1 MMVFLVYKEGKANVE
16 ATKGMNKWIGI
27 LRKRLLEEE
36 ILKKENNVYVFQS
49 DYIFNSPSTAAAAI
63 LGRSANS
70 WTSWKD
76 KNGKTLDEL
85 KRK

>member
-1 MMVFLVYKEGKANVE
+1 VYKDGKANIE
-16 ATKGMNKWIGI
+16 TTKGMNKWIGI
-27 LRKRLLEEE
+27 LRKRLIEKD
-36 ILKKENNVYVFQS
+36 ILKNENNVYVFQQ
-49 DYIFNSPSTAAAAI
+49 DYIFNSPSAAAAAI
-63 LGRSANS
+63 LGRSANG